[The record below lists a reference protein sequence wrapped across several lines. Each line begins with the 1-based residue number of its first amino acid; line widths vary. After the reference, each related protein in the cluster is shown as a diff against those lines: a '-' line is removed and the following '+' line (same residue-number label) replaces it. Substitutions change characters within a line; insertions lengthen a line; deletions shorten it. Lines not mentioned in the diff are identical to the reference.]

1 MKKAI
6 VVVILCCVSSVIW
19 CGSRV
24 YKSVIFDIECEGH
37 MKRAADANTVEMAV
51 KEMETVVAY
60 QESRGM
66 TQGYTSVLYRTP
78 DEDVGF
84 WYQNMKASL
93 SELKSVA
100 PEATLLEKSNV
111 LMKLRE
117 TLIDEGKRTQVTV
130 PSGISI
136 YPRNTAYAFFGIISL
151 LILIIGLIIVR
162 VKFDDWD
169 RGW

>member
-6 VVVILCCVSSVIW
+6 AVVILCCIPLIGW
-19 CGSRV
+19 CGFRV
-24 YKSVIFDIECEGH
+24 YKIVVFDIECEGY

-93 SELKSVA
+93 AELKSIKPDA
-100 PEATLLEKSNV
+100 SLLEKSNM

-117 TLIDEGKRTQVTV
+117 TLLDEGRGTQVTV
-130 PSGISI
+130 PRGISI
-136 YPRNTAYAFFGIISL
+136 YPHNTACTFFVIFSVV
-151 LILIIGLIIVR
+151 ILIIGIIIAC

-169 RGW
+169 W